1 MNLDAAMSLAVAIAC
16 APAGGLSDPAAR
28 ARAAVGSWGGEHVRL
43 EATASGG
50 EIEFDCAHGVLDE
63 PIAPDED
70 GRFAAKGLYTREHSG
85 PIRPGLEPRAEPAS
99 YAGTIDRGRMTL
111 RVTVA
116 GSSEPVGTYTLTLG
130 GAAKV
135 RKCR

>member
-1 MNLDAAMSLAVAIAC
+1 MTFDAAMSLAVAMAC
-16 APAGGLSDPAAR
+16 APAGRVADSASS

-50 EIEFDCAHGVLDE
+50 EIEFDCAHGALDE
-63 PIAPDED
+63 PIAPDVE
-70 GRFAAKGLYTREHSG
+70 GRFAAKGHYTREHPG
-85 PIRPGLEPRAEPAS
+85 PIRPGLEPRPEPAT
-99 YAGTIDRGRMTL
+99 YAGRIDRNAMTL

-116 GSSEPVGTYTLTLG
+116 GASEPVGTYALTLG